1 MPEHLQLTETNNPG
15 ALKWLKKTDKIGMP
29 RAIKSVVKALAALR
43 GSTSERISRSIHMNF
58 SRSSTMIRGFTKSV
72 IYSSLH
78 VSRSQRLHGKIYPSF
93 FIKDP
98 VLACE
103 KL

>member
-58 SRSSTMIRGFTKSV
+58 SRLLDDDPWLHKIRD
-72 IYSSLH
+72 L
-78 VSRSQRLHGKIYPSF
+78 F
-93 FIKDP
+93 FSPRVTISASP
-98 VLACE
+98 R
-103 KL
+103 